1 MIEDWKEIQG
11 YNGLY
16 LVSNMGNVK
25 NSKTQR
31 ILSQS
36 ENVVGVFYCNTH
48 KKWVSRIR
56 VKDKKIHLGYF
67 EKETEAHYAY
77 QKELKNIQ
85 AGLNANTHLRKTN
98 VSTSFYYELRRNKT
112 KSNG

>member
-31 ILSQS
+31 VLSQS
-36 ENVVGVFYCNTH
+36 ENGVGVFFG
-48 KKWVSRIR
+48 I
-56 VKDKKIHLGYF
+56 
-67 EKETEAHYAY
+67 
-77 QKELKNIQ
+77 
-85 AGLNANTHLRKTN
+85 
-98 VSTSFYYELRRNKT
+98 
-112 KSNG
+112 